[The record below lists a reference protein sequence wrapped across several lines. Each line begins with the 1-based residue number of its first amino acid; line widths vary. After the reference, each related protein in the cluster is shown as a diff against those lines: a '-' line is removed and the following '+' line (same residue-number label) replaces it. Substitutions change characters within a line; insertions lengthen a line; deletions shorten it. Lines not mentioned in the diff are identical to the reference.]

1 MCIRCIESSQYVLPT
16 GRCAAGATR
25 YCMIDRCYAC
35 IHVDNQKAPLSAWQ
49 VLDNGRRLHLD
60 NAASAAKQYLS
71 GFFKN
76 VRSAVTSPFAAHQ
89 QNLTSEHHP
98 SVLSSSTAL
107 HQIKPEVKQV
117 KPGSKQVKQVKP
129 ESMDSKHSKPPNSRQ
144 SRSSGWASASSGTVE
159 RQTSNGAQ
167 HSTLSRN
174 SDARPDGLSHS
185 ASTISGTAQDQTAA
199 DAQHSMLSR
208 TASEQEAEANVVDRS
223 RPGEDGVRAAQAQL
237 AETDH
242 SERKVTGNDAMSL
255 TSSLRW
261 LLLKCRRSL

>member
-16 GRCAAGATR
+16 GRCADGATR
-25 YCMIDRCYAC
+25 YCMIDSCYAC

-76 VRSAVTSPFAAHQ
+76 VRSAVTSPFTADQ
-89 QNLTSEHHP
+89 QNSTSEHHP

-117 KPGSKQVKQVKP
+117 KHVSKQVKP

-174 SDARPDGLSHS
+174 SNARPDGPSHR
-185 ASTISGTAQDQTAA
+185 ASTISGTTQDQTAA

-208 TASEQEAEANVVDRS
+208 TASEQEAEANVGDRS

-242 SERKVTGNDAMSL
+242 FERTGNDAM
-255 TSSLRW
+255 
-261 LLLKCRRSL
+261 